1 MARTRLVIKQW
12 NAELLVQRSTR
23 ILEDFAPIIAEE
35 ARTQIKTVKW
45 NWPNSTLRFKSLFMG
60 GRTVRTSFGTGV
72 VIPRGY
78 RDIVDTGKLLA
89 SQQVP
94 LVANG
99 RLTIAWTAPYAPQV
113 LRGSYPDPYIS
124 PISPDVVPPPGKKP
138 PRNWIEAAFEAQPP
152 LPFFVQRWRQLAT
165 EAQGR

>member
-12 NAELLVQRSTR
+12 NADLLVQRSTR
-23 ILEDFAPIIAEE
+23 ILEDYAPIIAEE

-60 GRTVRTSFGTGV
+60 GKTVRTSFGTGV
-72 VIPRGY
+72 VIPRGD

-89 SQQVP
+89 SQQAP

-99 RLTIAWTAPYAPQV
+99 RLTITWTAPYAMQV

-124 PISPDVVPPPGKKP
+124 PISLDVVPAPGKKP

-152 LPFFVQRWRQLAT
+152 LPFFVQRWRQLAA
-165 EAQGR
+165 EQAP